1 MSIANIILTALVVGI
16 AIFAVYY
23 FIKKR
28 KTENVEETVNVDDKT
43 YTIEKMEQFIKK
55 RLDEITK
62 VNLYDIGLSEE
73 ELKRRKNKKYEL
85 KKALKGCTYGDV
97 NDKKYVKELIYDLLA
112 QEYGVDETNISK
124 AIAFDVPSLL
134 TAQDK
139 FDILIYVFKK
149 EFGYEALT
157 ELIKKYN
164 LAVLKYVEGE
174 TKPSYVITEQEIND
188 IYEQEKIVLS
198 FSDKLSII
206 VQRIYQHYK
215 GYSSIDE
222 VRDMNIDGVSG
233 GVSGLPESFLSQVAQ
248 TDGDYL
254 NQVAEH
260 KVPRAC
266 DSIWIFFQG
275 KSIRLA
281 FLSFG
286 TEAELKRVCQNIY
299 KYNNPGQL
307 SDTNGYKI
315 NEMKDGSRVVV
326 VRPSFSETWAFFVR
340 KFDVKRA
347 TLEQLVRDPGKEDA
361 IELLKFLVIGARI
374 TAITGEQ
381 GSGKTTLLMGM
392 IENIYE
398 TMNIRVQETAFELHL
413 RKIYPTR
420 NILTFR
426 ETDTIS
432 GQEGLDVQ
440 KKTDGSVNIIGEVAT
455 DPVASWMIQAAQVA
469 SKFTLFTH
477 HAKTFPNLVTALR
490 NSMLRTGVFTDEKT
504 AEEQVVQVLNFDIHQ
519 VKDFRGKRYIERIT
533 ECIPLESKNEYTFEH
548 RNQKTLEGKFDKFFD
563 NATRFFEKSTDKQLY
578 TYRNILEYIDGEYV
592 ITNPISDENIKEM
605 RNNMD
610 ETDVEAFDKFIEKHW
625 ASKKQAVPVTANVEE
640 TPKRRGRHKKEEV

>member
-1 MSIANIILTALVVGI
+1 MTITNIVLIIIIILI
-16 AIFAVYY
+16 AGYAIYY
-23 FIKKR
+23 SIQKK
-28 KTENVEETVNVDDKT
+28 KNAQVEVTVNVDDKT
-43 YTIEKMEQFIKK
+43 YTLDVMKEFVKR

-62 VNLYDIGLSEE
+62 INLYDIGLSEE

-97 NDKKYVKELIYDLLA
+97 NDKRYVKELISDLLA
-112 QEYGVDETNISK
+112 KEYGVDETNISK
-124 AIAFDVPSLL
+124 AIPFDVPSLL

-139 FDILIYVFKK
+139 FDIIIYMYKK

-157 ELIKKYN
+157 ELIKRYN
-164 LAVLKYVEGE
+164 LATLKYLQGE
-174 TKPSYVITEQEIND
+174 SKPCYVITEDEISD
-188 IYEQEKIVLS
+188 IYEKEKLVLS
-198 FSDKLSII
+198 FKDKLEVV

-222 VRDMNIDGVSG
+222 IRDMNIDGVSG
-233 GVSGLPESFLSQVAQ
+233 GVSGLPESFISQVAQ
-248 TDGDYL
+248 TSTTDYIE
-254 NQVAEH
+254 QVSEH

-307 SDTNGYKI
+307 SDTNGYKV

-326 VRPSFSETWAFFVR
+326 VRPSMSETWAFFVR

-347 TLEQLVRDPGKEDA
+347 TVEQWTGDMPGKEKA
-361 IELLKFLVIGARI
+361 IELLKYLVKGARI
-374 TAITGEQ
+374 TSITGEQ
-381 GSGKTTLLMGM
+381 GCGKTTLLMGL

-398 TMNIRVQETAFELHL
+398 TMNLRITEMAFELHL
-413 RKIYPTR
+413 RKVYPTR
-420 NILTFR
+420 NILSMR

-432 GQEGLDVQ
+432 GQECLDVQ

-455 DPVASWMIQAAQVA
+455 DPVASWMIQSAQVA

-477 HAKTFPNLVTALR
+477 HAKTFPDLVTALR
-490 NSMLRTGVFTDEKT
+490 NSMLRAGVFKNEKT
-504 AEEQVVQVLNFDIHQ
+504 AEEQVVQVLNFDIHLQ
-519 VKDFRGKRYIERIT
+519 KDFRGRRYIERVT
-533 ECIPLESKNEYTFEH
+533 ECIPVKDSKTYDFEYKKEKDMDSKVT
-548 RNQKTLEGKFDKFFD
+548 KFFE
-563 NATRFFEKSTDKQLY
+563 NATTYFSKITEQNLY
-578 TYRNILEYIDGEYV
+578 TYQNVLEYVDGEYQL
-592 ITNPISDENIKEM
+592 TNKISDQNLHDM
-605 RNNMD
+605 RANMD
-610 ETDVEAFDKFIEKHW
+610 ETDAVEFDKFVEKYW
-625 ASKKQAVPVTANVEE
+625 GKEKKVQ
-640 TPKRRGRHKKEEV
+640 KKSNI